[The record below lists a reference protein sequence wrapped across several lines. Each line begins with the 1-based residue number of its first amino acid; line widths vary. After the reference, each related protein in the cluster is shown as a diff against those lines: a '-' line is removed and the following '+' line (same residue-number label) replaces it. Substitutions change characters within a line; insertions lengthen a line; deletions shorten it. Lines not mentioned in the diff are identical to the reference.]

1 MLFAKQSTKK
11 YFIQYIAMHKA
22 IPLGLIIR
30 EILKI
35 QGIAGI
41 GKFIQIN
48 GPPIGSDRKN
58 MPDEVGADKTGSAG
72 D

>member
-1 MLFAKQSTKK
+1 
-11 YFIQYIAMHKA
+11 MHKA